1 MITEKDKIKVVLT
14 TYGALNV
21 VSMPLTLNKDSY
33 NIVDIECLV
42 PKQATNI
49 SNAAL
54 KMYGSAYDVSGIKV
68 WISQTY
74 SLAYVKDFTLNGFD
88 YEVYSTT
95 LPQEFCS
102 RNGDITLT
110 FAYTKTNDN
119 GEAENIL
126 PSSDL
131 NLFISGQGYNPS
143 GVKISNFDIV
153 ASIVNNHSKG
163 LIESQALKVYNADF
177 NYGNM
182 VLAYGEV
189 NDEIALYKSLK
200 ENNKGNPLTDETS
213 WEKVGISG
221 TKGDSCFVRYSKY
234 SDGTDFV
241 SEWQTGYDYIGFYTG
256 RIASSNKEDYT
267 WALFKGAQGSTG
279 AQGPQGE
286 KGEKGDKGEQG
297 EKGDKGNTG
306 AQGPQGIQGVQGL
319 QGPQGEQGEP
329 GIQGPQG
336 IQGPKGDKGDKGE
349 TGATGATGAAGA
361 TGPMGPKGDKGDKG
375 DSGNDFTIEGYVSST
390 ASLPQNL
397 TAADIGTA
405 YLVGTTTPRKVYL
418 WGYDETGVLGWSDQG
433 YLQGPKG
440 DKGEQGEQGPKG
452 DKGDTGETGAT
463 GPQGPQGEQGPQ
475 GIQGLQ
481 GEPGPQG
488 PQGIQGLQG
497 EQGVQGEKGEKGDPG
512 DAGQSAT
519 ITNVTATVD
528 SSTGTPSVNVTM
540 GGTELA
546 RTFNFA
552 FHNLKGEQADAGNFD
567 AELSDTSENAV
578 QNKVVTNAINGKS
591 SIYVGNQIQSIVN
604 FDTDPQTQIDNLD
617 ANKADIND
625 IPTNYVTTNTTQNIS
640 GEKIFESDIQVGVA
654 TLIKSDT
661 NGAMEF
667 GRRDGN
673 TSTPY
678 IDFHTDGKSGTNYNS
693 RISASGNGLFFT
705 ADGGLYLGDNKI
717 DAVKSKRLATDQYNY
732 RTTGGLIVKCGKYTG
747 SSTSPSITFNE
758 AFPTACVFAWI
769 TKSGVTNITGYCGVN
784 SISRTGFTSGD
795 FSYGQGNKNG
805 VWIAIGY

>member
-54 KMYGSAYDVSGIKV
+54 KMYGSAYDVSGIKI

-102 RNGDITLT
+102 RNGDITVT

-119 GEAENIL
+119 GEAEDIL
-126 PSSDL
+126 PSADL
-131 NLFISGQGYNPS
+131 NLFISGQGYNPN
-143 GVKISNFDIV
+143 GIKISNFDIV

-177 NYGNM
+177 NYSNM

-267 WALFKGAQGSTG
+267 WALFKGEQGTPG
-279 AQGPQGE
+279 EQGPQGE
-286 KGEKGDKGEQG
+286 QGPKGDQGLQG

-390 ASLPQNL
+390 ASLPQDL
-397 TAADIGTA
+397 TSADIGTA

-440 DKGEQGEQGPKG
+440 DKGEQGEQGIKG

-475 GIQGLQ
+475 GIQGIQ
-481 GEPGPQG
+481 GETGPQG
-488 PQGIQGLQG
+488 PQGIQGVQG
-497 EQGVQGEKGEKGDPG
+497 EQGIKGDTG
-512 DAGQSAT
+512 ISVTGLSVTLNSSTTDGNLYDVTTELSDGETVSAGQFVAPK
-519 ITNVTATVD
+519 
-528 SSTGTPSVNVTM
+528 GPQ
-540 GGTELA
+540 GPQGP
-546 RTFNFA
+546 
-552 FHNLKGEQADAGNFD
+552 KGEQGPQGETGPQGEQGPKGNDGQSINPYPVGSIYLSVLDTNPATLFGGVWEQLQNRFLLGAGN
-567 AELSDTSENAV
+567 
-578 QNKVVTNAINGKS
+578 
-591 SIYVGNQIQSIVN
+591 
-604 FDTDPQTQIDNLD
+604 NL
-617 ANKADIND
+617 A
-625 IPTNYVTTNTTQNIS
+625 
-640 GEKIFESDIQVGVA
+640 G
-654 TLIKSDT
+654 
-661 NGAMEF
+661 
-667 GRRDGN
+667 
-673 TSTPY
+673 
-678 IDFHTDGKSGTNYNS
+678 
-693 RISASGNGLFFT
+693 
-705 ADGGLYLGDNKI
+705 
-717 DAVKSKRLATDQYNY
+717 
-732 RTTGGLIVKCGKYTG
+732 TTGGEVEHILTAAEMPSHTHTQSGHSHSTTSTSKTLTGDIYVEIDVNGTTGSLGNGIVSRGSTVKCSGTAGTINIGGVHIDATHTHRTDIVSPTINSTG
-747 SSTSPSITFNE
+747 GGIAHNNMP
-758 AFPTACVFAWI
+758 PYLVVYMW
-769 TKSGVTNITGYCGVN
+769 KR
-784 SISRTGFTSGD
+784 IS
-795 FSYGQGNKNG
+795 
-805 VWIAIGY
+805 

>member
-14 TYGALNV
+14 TYGALNL

-33 NIVDIECLV
+33 SIVDIECLV

-49 SNAAL
+49 PNAAL
-54 KMYGSAYDVSGIKV
+54 KIYGSAFDISGIKV
-68 WISQTY
+68 WTSQTY
-74 SLAYVKDFTLNGFD
+74 SLAYVKDVMFNGFD

-102 RNGDITLT
+102 RNGDITVT
-110 FAYTKTNDN
+110 FAYTKTNDD

-163 LIESQALKVYNADF
+163 LIESQALKVYNSDF
-177 NYGNM
+177 NYSNM

-200 ENNKGNPLTDETS
+200 ENNKGNPLTDESS

-241 SEWQTGYDYIGFYTG
+241 SDWQTGYDYIGFYTG

-267 WALFKGAQGSTG
+267 WALFKGDIGP
-279 AQGPQGE
+279 QGPQGE
-286 KGEKGDKGEQG
+286 KGEKGDKGEKG
-297 EKGDKGNTG
+297 EKGDKGNPG

-390 ASLPQNL
+390 ASLPQDL
-397 TAADIGTA
+397 TSADIGTA

-440 DKGEQGEQGPKG
+440 DKGEQGEQGIKG
-452 DKGDTGETGAT
+452 DKGDTGETGTT

-475 GIQGLQ
+475 GIQGIQ
-481 GEPGPQG
+481 GETGPQG
-488 PQGIQGLQG
+488 PQGIQGVQGEQGIKGDTGTSVTGLDIALNSSTTDGNLYDVITELSDGSTISSGQFIALKGPQGPQGPQG
-497 EQGVQGEKGEKGDPG
+497 EQGVQGEIGPQGPQGPKGD
-512 DAGQSAT
+512 DGQSINPYPVGSIYLSVLDTNPAT
-519 ITNVTATVD
+519 LF
-528 SSTGTPSVNVTM
+528 
-540 GGTELA
+540 GGVW
-546 RTFNFA
+546 
-552 FHNLKGEQADAGNFD
+552 EQLQNRFLLGAGN
-567 AELSDTSENAV
+567 
-578 QNKVVTNAINGKS
+578 
-591 SIYVGNQIQSIVN
+591 
-604 FDTDPQTQIDNLD
+604 NL
-617 ANKADIND
+617 A
-625 IPTNYVTTNTTQNIS
+625 
-640 GEKIFESDIQVGVA
+640 G
-654 TLIKSDT
+654 
-661 NGAMEF
+661 
-667 GRRDGN
+667 
-673 TSTPY
+673 
-678 IDFHTDGKSGTNYNS
+678 
-693 RISASGNGLFFT
+693 
-705 ADGGLYLGDNKI
+705 
-717 DAVKSKRLATDQYNY
+717 
-732 RTTGGLIVKCGKYTG
+732 TTGGEVEHILTAAEMPSHTHTQSGHSHSTTSTSKTLTGDIYVEIDVNGTTGSLGNGIVSRGSTVKCSGTG
-747 SSTSPSITFNE
+747 GTINIGGVHIDATHTHRTDIVSPTINSTGGGIAHNNMP
-758 AFPTACVFAWI
+758 PYLVVYMW
-769 TKSGVTNITGYCGVN
+769 KR
-784 SISRTGFTSGD
+784 IS
-795 FSYGQGNKNG
+795 
-805 VWIAIGY
+805 

>member
-54 KMYGSAYDVSGIKV
+54 KMYGSAYDVSGIKI

-102 RNGDITLT
+102 RNGDITVT

-119 GEAENIL
+119 GEAEDIL
-126 PSSDL
+126 PSADL
-131 NLFISGQGYNPS
+131 NLFISGQGYNPN
-143 GVKISNFDIV
+143 GIKISNFDIV

-177 NYGNM
+177 NYSNM

-267 WALFKGAQGSTG
+267 WALFKGEQGTPG
-279 AQGPQGE
+279 EQGPQGE
-286 KGEKGDKGEQG
+286 QGPKGDQGLQG

-390 ASLPQNL
+390 ASLPQDL
-397 TAADIGTA
+397 TSADIGTA

-440 DKGEQGEQGPKG
+440 DKGEQGEQGIKG

-475 GIQGLQ
+475 GIQGIQ
-481 GEPGPQG
+481 GETGPQG
-488 PQGIQGLQG
+488 PQGIQGVQGEQGIKGDTGTSVTGLDIALNSSTTDGNLYDVITVLSDGSTISSGQFIALKGPQGPQGPQG
-497 EQGVQGEKGEKGDPG
+497 EQGVQGEIGPQGPQGPKGD
-512 DAGQSAT
+512 DGQSINPYPVGSIYLSVLDTNPAT
-519 ITNVTATVD
+519 LF
-528 SSTGTPSVNVTM
+528 
-540 GGTELA
+540 GGVW
-546 RTFNFA
+546 
-552 FHNLKGEQADAGNFD
+552 EQLQNRFLLGAGN
-567 AELSDTSENAV
+567 
-578 QNKVVTNAINGKS
+578 
-591 SIYVGNQIQSIVN
+591 
-604 FDTDPQTQIDNLD
+604 NL
-617 ANKADIND
+617 A
-625 IPTNYVTTNTTQNIS
+625 
-640 GEKIFESDIQVGVA
+640 G
-654 TLIKSDT
+654 
-661 NGAMEF
+661 
-667 GRRDGN
+667 
-673 TSTPY
+673 
-678 IDFHTDGKSGTNYNS
+678 
-693 RISASGNGLFFT
+693 
-705 ADGGLYLGDNKI
+705 
-717 DAVKSKRLATDQYNY
+717 
-732 RTTGGLIVKCGKYTG
+732 TTGGEVEHILTAAEMPSHTHTQSGHSHSTTSTSKTLTGDIYVEIDVNGTTGSLGNGIVSRGSTVKCSGTG
-747 SSTSPSITFNE
+747 GTINIGGVHIDATHTHGTNSASPTI
-758 AFPTACVFAWI
+758 
-769 TKSGVTNITGYCGVN
+769 N
-784 SISRTGFTSGD
+784 SAGGGIAHNNMPPYLVVYMWKRIS
-795 FSYGQGNKNG
+795 
-805 VWIAIGY
+805 

>member
-54 KMYGSAYDVSGIKV
+54 KMYGSAYDISGVKV
-68 WISQTY
+68 WTSQTY
-74 SLAYVKDFTLNGFD
+74 SLAYVKDVTFNGFD

-95 LPQEFCS
+95 LPQKFCS
-102 RNGDITLT
+102 RNGDITVT
-110 FAYTKTNDN
+110 FAYTKTNDD
-119 GEAENIL
+119 GETENIL
-126 PSSDL
+126 PSADL

-163 LIESQALKVYNADF
+163 LIESQALKVYNSDF
-177 NYGNM
+177 NYSNM

-267 WALFKGAQGSTG
+267 WALFKGEQGTPG
-279 AQGPQGE
+279 EQGPQGE
-286 KGEKGDKGEQG
+286 QGPKGDQGVQG

-336 IQGPKGDKGDKGE
+336 IQGPKGDKGDKGDTGE
-349 TGATGATGAAGA
+349 TGATGAPGPQGIQGIQGPKGDKGDTGATGATGAVGP
-361 TGPMGPKGDKGDKG
+361 TGPKGPKGDKGDKG
-375 DSGNDFTIEGYVSST
+375 DSGNDFTIKGYVSST
-390 ASLPQNL
+390 ASLPQDL
-397 TAADIGTA
+397 TSADIGTA

-418 WGYDETGVLGWSDQG
+418 WGYDETEILSWSDQG

-440 DKGEQGEQGPKG
+440 DKGEQGEQGIKG
-452 DKGDTGETGAT
+452 DKGDTGETGPQGPQGEPGPQGIQGEKGDTGATGATGAT

-481 GEPGPQG
+481 GEAGPQG
-488 PQGIQGLQG
+488 PQGIQGVQG
-497 EQGVQGEKGEKGDPG
+497 EQGIKGDTG
-512 DAGQSAT
+512 TSVAGLD
-519 ITNVTATVD
+519 ITLN
-528 SSTGTPSVNVTM
+528 SSTTDG
-540 GGTELA
+540 
-546 RTFNFA
+546 
-552 FHNLKGEQADAGNFD
+552 NLYDITT
-567 AELSDTSENAV
+567 ELSDGSTISAGQFIAPKGPEGPAGPQGSPGPTGESGVIEQIDNSSSGDISITLEANKFYNFTSEN
-578 QNKVVTNAINGKS
+578 INNLTVLLGAPETGK
-591 SIYVGNQIQSIVN
+591 INEYQFQ
-604 FDTDPQTQIDNLD
+604 FLAT
-617 ANKADIND
+617 ANGPGLTLPEGVSWIND
-625 IPTNYVTTNTTQNIS
+625 INPFWQNNRFFPNYVYQIS
-640 GEKIFESDIQVGVA
+640 IMNSKAIVGVF
-654 TLIKSDT
+654 K
-661 NGAMEF
+661 
-667 GRRDGN
+667 
-673 TSTPY
+673 
-678 IDFHTDGKSGTNYNS
+678 
-693 RISASGNGLFFT
+693 
-705 ADGGLYLGDNKI
+705 
-717 DAVKSKRLATDQYNY
+717 
-732 RTTGGLIVKCGKYTG
+732 
-747 SSTSPSITFNE
+747 
-758 AFPTACVFAWI
+758 
-769 TKSGVTNITGYCGVN
+769 
-784 SISRTGFTSGD
+784 
-795 FSYGQGNKNG
+795 
-805 VWIAIGY
+805 

>member
-14 TYGALNV
+14 TYGALNL

-33 NIVDIECLV
+33 SIVDVECLV
-42 PKQATNI
+42 PKKATSIPND
-49 SNAAL
+49 AL
-54 KMYGSAYDVSGIKV
+54 KIYGSAYDISGVKV
-68 WISQTY
+68 WTSQTY
-74 SLAYVKDFTLNGFD
+74 SLAYVKDVTFNGFD

-102 RNGDITLT
+102 RNGDITVT
-110 FAYTKTNDN
+110 FAYTKTNDD

-163 LIESQALKVYNADF
+163 LIESQALKVYNSDF
-177 NYGNM
+177 NYSNM

-200 ENNKGNPLTDETS
+200 ENNKGNPLTDESS

-241 SEWQTGYDYIGFYTG
+241 SDWQTGYDYIGFYTG

-267 WALFKGAQGSTG
+267 WALFKGDIGP
-279 AQGPQGE
+279 QGPQGE
-286 KGEKGDKGEQG
+286 KGEKGDKGEKG
-297 EKGDKGNTG
+297 EKGDKGNPG

-390 ASLPQNL
+390 ASLPQDL
-397 TAADIGTA
+397 TSADIGTA

-440 DKGEQGEQGPKG
+440 DKGEQGEQGIKG
-452 DKGDTGETGAT
+452 DKGDTGETGTT

-475 GIQGLQ
+475 GIQGIQ
-481 GEPGPQG
+481 GETGPQG
-488 PQGIQGLQG
+488 PQGIQGVQGEQGIKGDTGTSVTGLDIALNSSTTDGNLYDVITELSDGSTISSGQFIALKGPQGPQGPQG
-497 EQGVQGEKGEKGDPG
+497 EQGVQGEIGPQGPQGPKGD
-512 DAGQSAT
+512 DGQSINPYPVGSIYLSVLDTNPAT
-519 ITNVTATVD
+519 LF
-528 SSTGTPSVNVTM
+528 
-540 GGTELA
+540 GGVW
-546 RTFNFA
+546 
-552 FHNLKGEQADAGNFD
+552 EQLQNRFLLGAGN
-567 AELSDTSENAV
+567 
-578 QNKVVTNAINGKS
+578 
-591 SIYVGNQIQSIVN
+591 
-604 FDTDPQTQIDNLD
+604 NL
-617 ANKADIND
+617 A
-625 IPTNYVTTNTTQNIS
+625 
-640 GEKIFESDIQVGVA
+640 G
-654 TLIKSDT
+654 
-661 NGAMEF
+661 
-667 GRRDGN
+667 
-673 TSTPY
+673 
-678 IDFHTDGKSGTNYNS
+678 
-693 RISASGNGLFFT
+693 
-705 ADGGLYLGDNKI
+705 
-717 DAVKSKRLATDQYNY
+717 
-732 RTTGGLIVKCGKYTG
+732 TTGGEVEHILTAAEMPSHTHTQSGHSHSTTSTSKTLTGDIYVEIDVNGTTGSLGNGIVSRGSTVKCSGTG
-747 SSTSPSITFNE
+747 GTINIGGVHIDATHTHRTDIVSPTINSTGGGIAHNNMP
-758 AFPTACVFAWI
+758 PYLVVYMW
-769 TKSGVTNITGYCGVN
+769 KR
-784 SISRTGFTSGD
+784 IS
-795 FSYGQGNKNG
+795 
-805 VWIAIGY
+805 

>member
-14 TYGALNV
+14 TYGALNL

-42 PKQATNI
+42 PKQTTNI
-49 SNAAL
+49 PNAAL
-54 KMYGSAYDVSGIKV
+54 KIYGSAYDISGVKV
-68 WISQTY
+68 WTSQTY
-74 SLAYVKDFTLNGFD
+74 SLAYVKDVTFNGFD

-126 PSSDL
+126 PSADL

-163 LIESQALKVYNADF
+163 LIESQALKVYNSDF
-177 NYGNM
+177 NYSNM

-267 WALFKGAQGSTG
+267 WALFKGEQGTPG
-279 AQGPQGE
+279 EQGPQGE
-286 KGEKGDKGEQG
+286 QGPKGDQGLQG

-418 WGYDETGVLGWSDQG
+418 WGYDETEILGWSDQG

-440 DKGEQGEQGPKG
+440 DKGEQGEQGIKG

-481 GEPGPQG
+481 GESGPQG
-488 PQGIQGLQG
+488 PQGIQGVQG
-497 EQGVQGEKGEKGDPG
+497 EQGVKGDTG
-512 DAGQSAT
+512 TS
-519 ITNVTATVD
+519 VTGLDIALN
-528 SSTGTPSVNVTM
+528 SSTTDGNLYDVT
-540 GGTELA
+540 T
-546 RTFNFA
+546 
-552 FHNLKGEQADAGNFD
+552 
-567 AELSDTSENAV
+567 ELSDGSTISAGQFIAPKGPEGPAGPQGSPGPTGESGVIEQIDNSSSGDISITLEANKFYNFTSENINSLTISLGTPETGKINEYQFQFLATGYGPALTLPEG
-578 QNKVVTNAINGKS
+578 VTWLNDVNPFYNTNSFFPGYTYQI
-591 SIYVGNQIQSIVN
+591 SIMN
-604 FDTDPQTQIDNLD
+604 
-617 ANKADIND
+617 NKAL
-625 IPTNYVTTNTTQNIS
+625 
-640 GEKIFESDIQVGVA
+640 VGVF
-654 TLIKSDT
+654 K
-661 NGAMEF
+661 
-667 GRRDGN
+667 
-673 TSTPY
+673 
-678 IDFHTDGKSGTNYNS
+678 
-693 RISASGNGLFFT
+693 
-705 ADGGLYLGDNKI
+705 
-717 DAVKSKRLATDQYNY
+717 
-732 RTTGGLIVKCGKYTG
+732 
-747 SSTSPSITFNE
+747 
-758 AFPTACVFAWI
+758 
-769 TKSGVTNITGYCGVN
+769 
-784 SISRTGFTSGD
+784 
-795 FSYGQGNKNG
+795 
-805 VWIAIGY
+805 

>member
-54 KMYGSAYDVSGIKV
+54 KMYGSAYDISGVKV
-68 WISQTY
+68 WTSQTY
-74 SLAYVKDFTLNGFD
+74 SLAYVKDVTFNGFD

-143 GVKISNFDIV
+143 GIKISNFDIV

-163 LIESQALKVYNADF
+163 LIESQALKVYNSDF
-177 NYGNM
+177 NYSNM

-267 WALFKGAQGSTG
+267 WALFKGEQGTLG
-279 AQGPQGE
+279 EQGPQGE
-286 KGEKGDKGEQG
+286 QGPKGDQGPQG

-418 WGYDETGVLGWSDQG
+418 WGYDETEILGWSDQG

-440 DKGEQGEQGPKG
+440 DKGEQGEQGIKG

-481 GEPGPQG
+481 GESGPQG
-488 PQGIQGLQG
+488 PQGIQGVQG
-497 EQGVQGEKGEKGDPG
+497 EQGVKGDTG
-512 DAGQSAT
+512 TS
-519 ITNVTATVD
+519 VTGLDIALN
-528 SSTGTPSVNVTM
+528 SSTTDGNLYDVT
-540 GGTELA
+540 T
-546 RTFNFA
+546 
-552 FHNLKGEQADAGNFD
+552 
-567 AELSDTSENAV
+567 ELSDGSTISAGQFIAPKGPEGPAGPQGSPGPTGESGVIEQIDNSSSGDISITLEANKFYNFTSENINSLTISLGTPETGKINEYQFQFLATGYGPALTLPEG
-578 QNKVVTNAINGKS
+578 VTWLNDVNPFYNTNSFFPGYTYQI
-591 SIYVGNQIQSIVN
+591 SIMN
-604 FDTDPQTQIDNLD
+604 
-617 ANKADIND
+617 NKAL
-625 IPTNYVTTNTTQNIS
+625 
-640 GEKIFESDIQVGVA
+640 VGVF
-654 TLIKSDT
+654 K
-661 NGAMEF
+661 
-667 GRRDGN
+667 
-673 TSTPY
+673 
-678 IDFHTDGKSGTNYNS
+678 
-693 RISASGNGLFFT
+693 
-705 ADGGLYLGDNKI
+705 
-717 DAVKSKRLATDQYNY
+717 
-732 RTTGGLIVKCGKYTG
+732 
-747 SSTSPSITFNE
+747 
-758 AFPTACVFAWI
+758 
-769 TKSGVTNITGYCGVN
+769 
-784 SISRTGFTSGD
+784 
-795 FSYGQGNKNG
+795 
-805 VWIAIGY
+805 

>member
-14 TYGALNV
+14 TYGALNL

-33 NIVDIECLV
+33 NIVDVECLV

-54 KMYGSAYDVSGIKV
+54 KIYGSAYDISGVKV
-68 WISQTY
+68 WTSQTY
-74 SLAYVKDFTLNGFD
+74 SLAYVKDITFNGFD

-102 RNGDITLT
+102 RNGDVTVT
-110 FAYTKTNDN
+110 FAYTKTNDD

-126 PSSDL
+126 PSADL

-163 LIESQALKVYNADF
+163 LIESQALKVYNPDF
-177 NYGNM
+177 NYSNM

-200 ENNKGNPLTDETS
+200 ENNKGNPLTDESS

-267 WALFKGAQGSTG
+267 WALFKGEQGTPG
-279 AQGPQGE
+279 EQGPQGE
-286 KGEKGDKGEQG
+286 QGPKGDQGVQG

-336 IQGPKGDKGDKGE
+336 IQGPKGDKGDKGDTGE
-349 TGATGATGAAGA
+349 TGATGAPGPQGIQGIQGPKGDKGDTGATGATGAVGP
-361 TGPMGPKGDKGDKG
+361 TGPKGPKGDKGDKG
-375 DSGNDFTIEGYVSST
+375 DSGNDFTIKGYVSST
-390 ASLPQNL
+390 ASLPQDL
-397 TAADIGTA
+397 TSTDIGTA

-418 WGYDETGVLGWSDQG
+418 WGYDETEVLGWSDQG

-440 DKGEQGEQGPKG
+440 DKGEQGEQGIKG
-452 DKGDTGETGAT
+452 DKGDTGETGPQGPQGEPGPQGIQGEKGDTGATGATGAT

-481 GEPGPQG
+481 GEAGPQG
-488 PQGIQGLQG
+488 PQGIQGVQG
-497 EQGVQGEKGEKGDPG
+497 EQGIKGDTG
-512 DAGQSAT
+512 TS
-519 ITNVTATVD
+519 VTGLDIALN
-528 SSTGTPSVNVTM
+528 SSTTNG
-540 GGTELA
+540 
-546 RTFNFA
+546 
-552 FHNLKGEQADAGNFD
+552 NLYDITT
-567 AELSDTSENAV
+567 ELSDGSTISAGQFIAPKGPQGDKGEPGESYVLASKVFTDDIGLYDFIAANYNNIKYILLNASLNLEGLQLLISQENGLSFNNEFALSVNLNNFQMNPSGEINNSFSKKTYQFIGANSSTFSTGLERITLSISESQIFFQRFLLNFNLNYDWQIIYTAGTSEA
-578 QNKVVTNAINGKS
+578 
-591 SIYVGNQIQSIVN
+591 SITIYYYK
-604 FDTDPQTQIDNLD
+604 TMTEE
-617 ANKADIND
+617 
-625 IPTNYVTTNTTQNIS
+625 NYV
-640 GEKIFESDIQVGVA
+640 
-654 TLIKSDT
+654 
-661 NGAMEF
+661 
-667 GRRDGN
+667 
-673 TSTPY
+673 
-678 IDFHTDGKSGTNYNS
+678 
-693 RISASGNGLFFT
+693 
-705 ADGGLYLGDNKI
+705 
-717 DAVKSKRLATDQYNY
+717 
-732 RTTGGLIVKCGKYTG
+732 
-747 SSTSPSITFNE
+747 
-758 AFPTACVFAWI
+758 
-769 TKSGVTNITGYCGVN
+769 
-784 SISRTGFTSGD
+784 
-795 FSYGQGNKNG
+795 
-805 VWIAIGY
+805 

>member
-102 RNGDITLT
+102 RNGDITVT
-110 FAYTKTNDN
+110 FAYTKTNDD
-119 GEAENIL
+119 GEAEDIL
-126 PSSDL
+126 PSADL
-131 NLFISGQGYNPS
+131 NLFISGQGYNPN
-143 GVKISNFDIV
+143 GIKISNFDIV

-163 LIESQALKVYNADF
+163 LIESQALKAYNPDF
-177 NYGNM
+177 NYSNM

-267 WALFKGAQGSTG
+267 WALFKGEQGTPG
-279 AQGPQGE
+279 EQGPQGE
-286 KGEKGDKGEQG
+286 QGPKGDQGLQG

-390 ASLPQNL
+390 ASLPQDL
-397 TAADIGTA
+397 TSADIGTA

-440 DKGEQGEQGPKG
+440 DKGEQGEQGIKG

-475 GIQGLQ
+475 GIQGIQ
-481 GEPGPQG
+481 GETGPQG
-488 PQGIQGLQG
+488 PQGIQGVQG
-497 EQGVQGEKGEKGDPG
+497 EQGIKGDTG
-512 DAGQSAT
+512 TS
-519 ITNVTATVD
+519 VTGLDIALN
-528 SSTGTPSVNVTM
+528 SSTTDGNLYDVT
-540 GGTELA
+540 T
-546 RTFNFA
+546 
-552 FHNLKGEQADAGNFD
+552 
-567 AELSDTSENAV
+567 ELSDGETVSAGQFVAPKGPQGSEGPQGLPGSTGESGIIDQIDIDFSGDIDITLEANKFYNFTSDNITSLNITLGTPE
-578 QNKVVTNAINGKS
+578 NGKINEFQFQFLATANGPGLTLPEGVS
-591 SIYVGNQIQSIVN
+591 WLNDINPFWQNNRFYPGYNYQISIMNNKAIVGN
-604 FDTDPQTQIDNLD
+604 F
-617 ANKADIND
+617 K
-625 IPTNYVTTNTTQNIS
+625 
-640 GEKIFESDIQVGVA
+640 
-654 TLIKSDT
+654 
-661 NGAMEF
+661 
-667 GRRDGN
+667 
-673 TSTPY
+673 
-678 IDFHTDGKSGTNYNS
+678 
-693 RISASGNGLFFT
+693 
-705 ADGGLYLGDNKI
+705 
-717 DAVKSKRLATDQYNY
+717 
-732 RTTGGLIVKCGKYTG
+732 
-747 SSTSPSITFNE
+747 
-758 AFPTACVFAWI
+758 
-769 TKSGVTNITGYCGVN
+769 
-784 SISRTGFTSGD
+784 
-795 FSYGQGNKNG
+795 
-805 VWIAIGY
+805 

>member
-14 TYGALNV
+14 TYGALNL

-33 NIVDIECLV
+33 NIVDVECLV
-42 PKQATNI
+42 PKKATSIPND
-49 SNAAL
+49 AL
-54 KMYGSAYDVSGIKV
+54 KIYGSAYDISGVKV
-68 WISQTY
+68 WTSQTY
-74 SLAYVKDFTLNGFD
+74 SLAYVKDVTFNGFD

-102 RNGDITLT
+102 RNGDITVT
-110 FAYTKTNDN
+110 FAYTKTNDD
-119 GEAENIL
+119 GETENIL
-126 PSSDL
+126 PSADL

-177 NYGNM
+177 NYSNM

-200 ENNKGNPLTDETS
+200 ENNKGNPLTDESS

-267 WALFKGAQGSTG
+267 WALFKGEQGTPG
-279 AQGPQGE
+279 EQGPQGE
-286 KGEKGDKGEQG
+286 QGPKGDQGVQG

-390 ASLPQNL
+390 ASLPQDL
-397 TAADIGTA
+397 TSADIGTA

-440 DKGEQGEQGPKG
+440 DKGEQGEQGIKG

-475 GIQGLQ
+475 GIQGIQ
-481 GEPGPQG
+481 GETGPQG
-488 PQGIQGLQG
+488 PQGIQGVQG
-497 EQGVQGEKGEKGDPG
+497 EQGIKGDTG
-512 DAGQSAT
+512 TS
-519 ITNVTATVD
+519 VTGLDIALN
-528 SSTGTPSVNVTM
+528 SSTTDG
-540 GGTELA
+540 
-546 RTFNFA
+546 
-552 FHNLKGEQADAGNFD
+552 NLYDVIT
-567 AELSDTSENAV
+567 ELSDGSTISSGQFIALKGPQGDKGEPGESYILASKVFTDDIGLYDFIAANYNNIKYILLNASLNLEGMQLLISQENGLSFNNEFALSANLNNFQMNPSGEINDLFSKKTYQFIGANSSTLSAGLERITLSISESQIFFQRFLLNFNLNYDWQIIYTAGTSEA
-578 QNKVVTNAINGKS
+578 
-591 SIYVGNQIQSIVN
+591 SITIYYYK
-604 FDTDPQTQIDNLD
+604 TMTEE
-617 ANKADIND
+617 
-625 IPTNYVTTNTTQNIS
+625 NYV
-640 GEKIFESDIQVGVA
+640 
-654 TLIKSDT
+654 
-661 NGAMEF
+661 
-667 GRRDGN
+667 
-673 TSTPY
+673 
-678 IDFHTDGKSGTNYNS
+678 
-693 RISASGNGLFFT
+693 
-705 ADGGLYLGDNKI
+705 
-717 DAVKSKRLATDQYNY
+717 
-732 RTTGGLIVKCGKYTG
+732 
-747 SSTSPSITFNE
+747 
-758 AFPTACVFAWI
+758 
-769 TKSGVTNITGYCGVN
+769 
-784 SISRTGFTSGD
+784 
-795 FSYGQGNKNG
+795 
-805 VWIAIGY
+805 

>member
-14 TYGALNV
+14 TYGALNL

-42 PKQATNI
+42 PKQATSI
-49 SNAAL
+49 PNAAL
-54 KMYGSAYDVSGIKV
+54 KIYGSAFDISGVKV
-68 WISQTY
+68 WTSQTY
-74 SLAYVKDFTLNGFD
+74 SLAYVKDVTFNGFD

-102 RNGDITLT
+102 RNGDVIVT

-126 PSSDL
+126 PSADL

-177 NYGNM
+177 NYSNM

-200 ENNKGNPLTDETS
+200 ENNKGNPLTDESS

-267 WALFKGAQGSTG
+267 WALFKGEQGTPG
-279 AQGPQGE
+279 EQGPQGE
-286 KGEKGDKGEQG
+286 QGPKGDQGPQG

-405 YLVGTTTPRKVYL
+405 YLVGTITPRKVYL
-418 WGYDETGVLGWSDQG
+418 WGYDETEILGWSDQG

-440 DKGEQGEQGPKG
+440 DKGERGLQGIKG

-497 EQGVQGEKGEKGDPG
+497 EQGVKGDTG
-512 DAGQSAT
+512 TS
-519 ITNVTATVD
+519 VTGLDIALN
-528 SSTGTPSVNVTM
+528 SSTTDGNLYDVT
-540 GGTELA
+540 T
-546 RTFNFA
+546 
-552 FHNLKGEQADAGNFD
+552 
-567 AELSDTSENAV
+567 ELSDGSTISAGQFIAPKGPEGPAGPQGSPGPTGESGVIEQIDNSSSGDISITLEANKFYNFTSENINSLTISLGTPETGKINEYQFQFLATGYGPALTLPEG
-578 QNKVVTNAINGKS
+578 VTWLNDVNPFYNTNSFFPGYTYQI
-591 SIYVGNQIQSIVN
+591 SIMN
-604 FDTDPQTQIDNLD
+604 
-617 ANKADIND
+617 NKAL
-625 IPTNYVTTNTTQNIS
+625 
-640 GEKIFESDIQVGVA
+640 VGVF
-654 TLIKSDT
+654 K
-661 NGAMEF
+661 
-667 GRRDGN
+667 
-673 TSTPY
+673 
-678 IDFHTDGKSGTNYNS
+678 
-693 RISASGNGLFFT
+693 
-705 ADGGLYLGDNKI
+705 
-717 DAVKSKRLATDQYNY
+717 
-732 RTTGGLIVKCGKYTG
+732 
-747 SSTSPSITFNE
+747 
-758 AFPTACVFAWI
+758 
-769 TKSGVTNITGYCGVN
+769 
-784 SISRTGFTSGD
+784 
-795 FSYGQGNKNG
+795 
-805 VWIAIGY
+805 

>member
-14 TYGALNV
+14 TYGALNL

-33 NIVDIECLV
+33 NIVDIECLI
-42 PKQATNI
+42 PKQTTNI
-49 SNAAL
+49 PNAAL
-54 KMYGSAYDVSGIKV
+54 KIYGSAYDISGVKV
-68 WISQTY
+68 WTSQTY
-74 SLAYVKDFTLNGFD
+74 SLAYVKDVTFNGFD

-102 RNGDITLT
+102 RNGDITVT
-110 FAYTKTNDN
+110 FAYTKTNDD
-119 GEAENIL
+119 GETENIL
-126 PSSDL
+126 PSADL

-163 LIESQALKVYNADF
+163 LIESQALKVYNSDF
-177 NYGNM
+177 NYSNM

-200 ENNKGNPLTDETS
+200 ENNKGNPLTDESS

-241 SEWQTGYDYIGFYTG
+241 SDWQTGYDYIGFYTG

-267 WALFKGAQGSTG
+267 WALFKGDIGP
-279 AQGPQGE
+279 QGPQGE
-286 KGEKGDKGEQG
+286 KGEKGDKGEKG
-297 EKGDKGNTG
+297 EKGDKGNPG

-390 ASLPQNL
+390 ASLPQDL
-397 TAADIGTA
+397 TSADIGTA

-440 DKGEQGEQGPKG
+440 DKGEQGEQGIKG
-452 DKGDTGETGAT
+452 DKGDTGETGTT

-475 GIQGLQ
+475 GIQGIQ
-481 GEPGPQG
+481 GETGPQG
-488 PQGIQGLQG
+488 PQGIQGVQGEQGIKGDTGTSVTGLDIALNSSTTDGNLYDVITELSDGSTISSGQFIALKGPQGPQGPQG
-497 EQGVQGEKGEKGDPG
+497 EQGVQGEIGPQGPQGPKGD
-512 DAGQSAT
+512 DGQSINPYPVGSIYLSVLDTNPAT
-519 ITNVTATVD
+519 LF
-528 SSTGTPSVNVTM
+528 
-540 GGTELA
+540 GGVW
-546 RTFNFA
+546 
-552 FHNLKGEQADAGNFD
+552 EQLQNRFLLGAGN
-567 AELSDTSENAV
+567 
-578 QNKVVTNAINGKS
+578 
-591 SIYVGNQIQSIVN
+591 
-604 FDTDPQTQIDNLD
+604 NL
-617 ANKADIND
+617 A
-625 IPTNYVTTNTTQNIS
+625 
-640 GEKIFESDIQVGVA
+640 G
-654 TLIKSDT
+654 
-661 NGAMEF
+661 
-667 GRRDGN
+667 
-673 TSTPY
+673 
-678 IDFHTDGKSGTNYNS
+678 
-693 RISASGNGLFFT
+693 
-705 ADGGLYLGDNKI
+705 
-717 DAVKSKRLATDQYNY
+717 
-732 RTTGGLIVKCGKYTG
+732 TTGGEVEHILTAAEMPSHTHTQSGHSHSTTSTSKTLTGDIYVEIDVNGTTGSLGNGIVSRGSTVKCSGTG
-747 SSTSPSITFNE
+747 GTINIGGVHIDATHTHRTDIVSPTINSTGGGIAHNNMP
-758 AFPTACVFAWI
+758 PYLVVYMW
-769 TKSGVTNITGYCGVN
+769 KR
-784 SISRTGFTSGD
+784 IS
-795 FSYGQGNKNG
+795 
-805 VWIAIGY
+805 

>member
-14 TYGALNV
+14 TYGALNL

-33 NIVDIECLV
+33 NIVDIECLI
-42 PKQATNI
+42 PKQATSI
-49 SNAAL
+49 PNAAL
-54 KMYGSAYDVSGIKV
+54 KIYGSAYDISGVKV
-68 WISQTY
+68 WTSQTY
-74 SLAYVKDFTLNGFD
+74 SLAYVKDVTFNGFD
-88 YEVYSTT
+88 YELYSTT

-102 RNGDITLT
+102 RNGDITVT
-110 FAYTKTNDN
+110 FAYTKTNDD
-119 GEAENIL
+119 GETENIL
-126 PSSDL
+126 PSADL

-163 LIESQALKVYNADF
+163 LIESQALKVYNSDF
-177 NYGNM
+177 NYSNM

-267 WALFKGAQGSTG
+267 WALFKGEQGTPG
-279 AQGPQGE
+279 EQGPQGE
-286 KGEKGDKGEQG
+286 QGPKGDQGLQG

-397 TAADIGTA
+397 TAADVGTA

-418 WGYDETGVLGWSDQG
+418 WGYDETEILGWSDQG

-440 DKGEQGEQGPKG
+440 DKGEQGEQGIKG

-481 GEPGPQG
+481 GEAGPQG
-488 PQGIQGLQG
+488 PQGIQGVQG
-497 EQGVQGEKGEKGDPG
+497 EQGVKGDTG
-512 DAGQSAT
+512 TS
-519 ITNVTATVD
+519 VTGLDIALN
-528 SSTGTPSVNVTM
+528 SSTTDGNLYDVT
-540 GGTELA
+540 T
-546 RTFNFA
+546 
-552 FHNLKGEQADAGNFD
+552 
-567 AELSDTSENAV
+567 ELSDGSTISAGQFIAPKGPEGAAGPQGSPGPTGESGVIEQIDNSSSGDISITLEANKFYNFTSENINSLTVSLGTPETGKINEYQFQFLATGYGPALTLPEG
-578 QNKVVTNAINGKS
+578 VTWLNDVNPFYNTNYFFPGYTYQI
-591 SIYVGNQIQSIVN
+591 SIMN
-604 FDTDPQTQIDNLD
+604 
-617 ANKADIND
+617 NKAL
-625 IPTNYVTTNTTQNIS
+625 
-640 GEKIFESDIQVGVA
+640 VGVF
-654 TLIKSDT
+654 K
-661 NGAMEF
+661 
-667 GRRDGN
+667 
-673 TSTPY
+673 
-678 IDFHTDGKSGTNYNS
+678 
-693 RISASGNGLFFT
+693 
-705 ADGGLYLGDNKI
+705 
-717 DAVKSKRLATDQYNY
+717 
-732 RTTGGLIVKCGKYTG
+732 
-747 SSTSPSITFNE
+747 
-758 AFPTACVFAWI
+758 
-769 TKSGVTNITGYCGVN
+769 
-784 SISRTGFTSGD
+784 
-795 FSYGQGNKNG
+795 
-805 VWIAIGY
+805 

>member
-54 KMYGSAYDVSGIKV
+54 KMYGSAYDISGVKV
-68 WISQTY
+68 WTSQTY
-74 SLAYVKDFTLNGFD
+74 SLAYVKDVTFNGFD

-110 FAYTKTNDN
+110 FAYIKTNDN

-163 LIESQALKVYNADF
+163 LIESQALKVYNSDF
-177 NYGNM
+177 NYSNM

-267 WALFKGAQGSTG
+267 WALFKGEQGTPG
-279 AQGPQGE
+279 EQGPQGE
-286 KGEKGDKGEQG
+286 QGPKGDQGPQG

-418 WGYDETGVLGWSDQG
+418 WGYDETEILGWSDQG

-440 DKGEQGEQGPKG
+440 DKGEQGEQGIKG

-481 GEPGPQG
+481 GESGPQG
-488 PQGIQGLQG
+488 PQGIQGVQG
-497 EQGVQGEKGEKGDPG
+497 EQGVKGDTG
-512 DAGQSAT
+512 TS
-519 ITNVTATVD
+519 VTGLDIALN
-528 SSTGTPSVNVTM
+528 SSTTDGNLYDVT
-540 GGTELA
+540 T
-546 RTFNFA
+546 
-552 FHNLKGEQADAGNFD
+552 
-567 AELSDTSENAV
+567 ELSDGSTISAGQFIAPKGPEGPAGPQGSPGPTGESGVIEQIDNSSSGDISITLEANKFYNFTSENINSLTISLGTPETGKINEYQFQFLATGYGPALTLPEG
-578 QNKVVTNAINGKS
+578 VTWLNDVNPFYNTNSFFPGYTYQI
-591 SIYVGNQIQSIVN
+591 SIMN
-604 FDTDPQTQIDNLD
+604 
-617 ANKADIND
+617 NKAL
-625 IPTNYVTTNTTQNIS
+625 
-640 GEKIFESDIQVGVA
+640 VGVF
-654 TLIKSDT
+654 K
-661 NGAMEF
+661 
-667 GRRDGN
+667 
-673 TSTPY
+673 
-678 IDFHTDGKSGTNYNS
+678 
-693 RISASGNGLFFT
+693 
-705 ADGGLYLGDNKI
+705 
-717 DAVKSKRLATDQYNY
+717 
-732 RTTGGLIVKCGKYTG
+732 
-747 SSTSPSITFNE
+747 
-758 AFPTACVFAWI
+758 
-769 TKSGVTNITGYCGVN
+769 
-784 SISRTGFTSGD
+784 
-795 FSYGQGNKNG
+795 
-805 VWIAIGY
+805 

>member
-14 TYGALNV
+14 TYGALNL

-42 PKQATNI
+42 PKQTTNI
-49 SNAAL
+49 PNAAL
-54 KMYGSAYDVSGIKV
+54 KIYGSAYDISGVKV

-74 SLAYVKDFTLNGFD
+74 SLAYVKDVTFNGFD
-88 YEVYSTT
+88 YEVYFTT

-102 RNGDITLT
+102 RNGDITVT

-126 PSSDL
+126 PSADL

-177 NYGNM
+177 NYSNM

-200 ENNKGNPLTDETS
+200 ENNKGNPLTDESS

-297 EKGDKGNTG
+297 EKGDKGNPG

-319 QGPQGEQGEP
+319 QGPQGERGEP

-440 DKGEQGEQGPKG
+440 DKGEQGEQGIKG
-452 DKGDTGETGAT
+452 DKGDTGETGTT

-475 GIQGLQ
+475 GIQGIQ
-481 GEPGPQG
+481 GETGPQG
-488 PQGIQGLQG
+488 PQGIQGVQGEQGIKGDTGTSVTGLDIALNSSTTDGNLYDVITELSDGSTISSGQFIALKGPQGPQGPQG
-497 EQGVQGEKGEKGDPG
+497 EQGVQGEIGPQGPQGPKGD
-512 DAGQSAT
+512 DGQSINPYPVGSIYLSVLDTNPAT
-519 ITNVTATVD
+519 LF
-528 SSTGTPSVNVTM
+528 
-540 GGTELA
+540 GGVW
-546 RTFNFA
+546 
-552 FHNLKGEQADAGNFD
+552 EQLQNRFLLGAGN
-567 AELSDTSENAV
+567 
-578 QNKVVTNAINGKS
+578 
-591 SIYVGNQIQSIVN
+591 
-604 FDTDPQTQIDNLD
+604 NL
-617 ANKADIND
+617 A
-625 IPTNYVTTNTTQNIS
+625 
-640 GEKIFESDIQVGVA
+640 G
-654 TLIKSDT
+654 
-661 NGAMEF
+661 
-667 GRRDGN
+667 
-673 TSTPY
+673 
-678 IDFHTDGKSGTNYNS
+678 
-693 RISASGNGLFFT
+693 
-705 ADGGLYLGDNKI
+705 
-717 DAVKSKRLATDQYNY
+717 
-732 RTTGGLIVKCGKYTG
+732 TTGGEVEHILTAAEMPSHTHTQSGHSHSTTSTSKTLTGDIYVEIDVNGTTGSLGNGIVSRGSTVKCSGTG
-747 SSTSPSITFNE
+747 GTINIGGVHIDATHTHRTDIVSPTINSTGGGIAHNNMP
-758 AFPTACVFAWI
+758 PYLVVYMW
-769 TKSGVTNITGYCGVN
+769 KR
-784 SISRTGFTSGD
+784 IS
-795 FSYGQGNKNG
+795 
-805 VWIAIGY
+805 